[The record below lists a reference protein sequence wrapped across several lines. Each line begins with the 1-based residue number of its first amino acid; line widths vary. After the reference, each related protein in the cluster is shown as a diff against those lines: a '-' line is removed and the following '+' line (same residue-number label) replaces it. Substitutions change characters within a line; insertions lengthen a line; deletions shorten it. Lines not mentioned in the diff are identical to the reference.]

1 MAREMSGKDGLRGR
15 LSNVWLA
22 VIVIAGILILG
33 DLNRRMTDARRLEQ
47 DSLIL
52 QEQVASLEAEEL
64 RLQTQIAGAT
74 SEESV
79 EAWAH
84 DQAKMVREGERLV
97 VPIPQPG
104 ATVAAAVPS
113 AADSE
118 TTSNWQLWWTLL
130 FGSQP

>member
-1 MAREMSGKDGLRGR
+1 MAREMSGKDGLRRR
-15 LSNVWLA
+15 LSNAWLA

-79 EAWAH
+79 ESWAH
-84 DQAKMVREGERLV
+84 EEAKMVREGERLV

-104 ATVAAAVPS
+104 ATASEAVPS

-118 TTSNWQLWWTLL
+118 AASNWELWWTLL
-130 FGSQP
+130 LGSQP

>member
-1 MAREMSGKDGLRGR
+1 MAREMSGKDGLRRR
-15 LSNVWLA
+15 LSNAWLA

-79 EAWAH
+79 ESWAH
-84 DQAKMVREGERLV
+84 EEAKMVREGERLV

-104 ATVAAAVPS
+104 ATASEVVPS

-118 TTSNWQLWWTLL
+118 AASNWELWWTLL

>member
-1 MAREMSGKDGLRGR
+1 
-15 LSNVWLA
+15 
-22 VIVIAGILILG
+22 
-33 DLNRRMTDARRLEQ
+33 
-47 DSLIL
+47 L

-84 DQAKMVREGERLV
+84 DEAKMVREGERLV
-97 VPIPQPG
+97 VPIPLPG
-104 ATVAAAVPS
+104 STAAASAPS

-118 TTSNWQLWWTLL
+118 TASNWELWWTLL